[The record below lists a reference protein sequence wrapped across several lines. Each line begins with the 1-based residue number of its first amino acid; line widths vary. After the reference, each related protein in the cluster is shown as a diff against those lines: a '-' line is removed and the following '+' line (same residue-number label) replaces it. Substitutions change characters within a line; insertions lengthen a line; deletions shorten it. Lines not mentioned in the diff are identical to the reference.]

1 MAMKIC
7 KECGNEVSS
16 KGVCTKCGKDQRS
29 FFVKHKIISFLLVV
43 FILGAVAGMTGE
55 NNSTPT
61 SNQEQEK
68 FTLVSEEKTTD
79 GFGTTYIQGEIKNN
93 TAKTYSYVQVTFN
106 LYDANG
112 AQIGTAMD
120 NINNLESNG
129 TWKYKALGYV
139 TENVASYK
147 FVEITGW

>member
-1 MAMKIC
+1 MAMKTC

-16 KGVCTKCGKDQRS
+16 KGVCPKCGKDQRS
-29 FFVKHKIISFLLVV
+29 FFVKHKAITFLLVV
-43 FILGAVAGMTGE
+43 VILGTIIGMAGE
-55 NNSTPT
+55 NSSTPT
-61 SNQEQEK
+61 SIQEQEK
-68 FTLVSEEKTTD
+68 FTLVSDDKTTD

-93 TAKTYSYVQVTFN
+93 TDKTYSYVQVTFN

-120 NINNLESNG
+120 NINNLEPNS